1 MVWCQNMKNKKKR
14 ALIITGGSLEK
25 EFLEHHLEK
34 NAYTMIICVDSG
46 LKVADQMQLNID
58 YIVGDFDSI
67 EDTIINKYKKAI
79 KEHKINTTLME
90 YNPIKDAT
98 DTQIAVELA
107 IEKEVDTIV
116 ILGGMGTR
124 MDHFI
129 ATIHILL
136 KAVSKNI
143 ETYLLDAHNKIYL
156 ANQSFSIEKRNLYGP
171 YLSLLPFTEK
181 VEGITLKGM
190 KYPLSDYT
198 MTIGES
204 LGVSNEVIQEKA
216 EVAFRT
222 GILIVVE
229 ASDH

>member
-1 MVWCQNMKNKKKR
+1 MEKEKKR

-25 EFLEHHLEK
+25 EFLESHLED
-34 NAYTMIICVDSG
+34 NMYNLIICVDSG
-46 LKVADQMQLNID
+46 LKVADQIQLKID

-67 EDTIINKYKKAI
+67 DYSIINKYKKAI
-79 KEHKINTTLME
+79 KDHKIDTILME

-98 DTQIAVELA
+98 DTQIAMELA
-107 IEKEVDTIV
+107 IEKEMDTIV

-136 KAVSKNI
+136 KALSR
-143 ETYLLDAHNKIYL
+143 EREAYLLDAYNKIYL
-156 ANQSFSIEKRNLYGP
+156 ANQSFSLEKRNLYGS

-181 VEGITLKGM
+181 VEGVTLTGM
-190 KYPLSDYT
+190 KYPLTDYT
-198 MTIGES
+198 LVMGES

-216 EVAFRT
+216 AVEFRT
-222 GILIVVE
+222 GILMVVE
-229 ASDH
+229 ASDHC